1 MSLPLPAGPHVP
13 APIAFVGDAIAALA
27 ETSLIAVVTIPAP
40 LAPLEAILSVARG
53 RPTLLWDPPE
63 GPGFSGVGQAVELRA
78 RGPRRVAEIKAGARA
93 LWPAIEHI
101 KHPDLTAGD
110 DALGARIEPRLF
122 GGFAF
127 AEGAAESPPWDDFG
141 DAYFFLPR
149 WCYGRD
155 RDRAWLS
162 LALNTGDTA
171 NTGDDAGTG
180 DAVARRRRPLSLA
193 QAAALRRQVEAELVE
208 ISALLADPAP
218 TPTRRPA
225 VRSVRELDRDQW
237 SRGID
242 DIRAAIAADRC
253 EKVVAARCSEL
264 SLADSI
270 DPAAVLGRLGHRA
283 PDCYRFGFGLG
294 AATFVGATPE
304 QLVARAGDR
313 VHTQALAGSLAVRP
327 ATSDTP
333 SPNPLSARAADT
345 ALADAA
351 LPGPSAPLGH
361 AAQALLASAKD
372 RGEQALVVRAIE
384 DALAPLCSALTV
396 PQAPRIRALRHVLHL
411 ETPIAGTLAQPIH
424 ILELVAALHPTPAV
438 GGVPTAQAVTW
449 IAHNEA
455 SPRGWYAGP
464 VGWFDRDG
472 DGEFAVAIR
481 SGLLADQRAYLYA
494 GAGIVRDSDPAA
506 EYEETR
512 IKLRTVG
519 DALGVDG

>member
-40 LAPLEAILSVARG
+40 LAPLEAILGAAGG

-78 RGPRRVAEIKAGARA
+78 RGSQRVAEIEAGARA

-101 KHPDLTAGD
+101 KHPDLIAGGD
-110 DALGARIEPRLF
+110 VLNTCIEPRLF

-127 AEGAAESPPWDDFG
+127 AEGAAQSPPWDDFG

-162 LALNTGDTA
+162 LALDTGNTGDTSD
-171 NTGDDAGTG
+171 TGNAADTG
-180 DAVARRRRPLSLA
+180 SSVARRRRPLSPA
-193 QAAALRRQVEAELVE
+193 QAISLRRRIEAELVE

-304 QLVARAGDR
+304 QLVARAADR

-333 SPNPLSARAADT
+333 SPKPLSAPA
-345 ALADAA
+345 ADAA
-351 LPGPSAPLGH
+351 LAAGPNAPLGH

-464 VGWFDRDG
+464 VGWFDRAG

-481 SGLLADQRAYLYA
+481 SGLLADKRAYLYA